1 MVRRTVSDHMTPAPS
16 VIDEEATL
24 RSAAQT
30 MGQQGVDTLLVG
42 AHGEITG
49 VVTAR
54 DIVVR
59 GVAHGLD
66 GEAHV
71 REVTS
76 GRVAAVAPDDLV
88 ADAVQALRAAGVRRA
103 PVLDGSVVVGMVSIG
118 DLAAALDVDPAVADV
133 RGGAP
138 HR

>member
-1 MVRRTVSDHMTPAPS
+1 MTPAPT
-16 VIDEEATL
+16 VIDEDATL

-30 MGQQGVDTLLVG
+30 MAQQGVDVLLVA

-49 VVTAR
+49 IVTAR

-76 GRVAAVAPDDLV
+76 GRVATVAPDDPV
-88 ADAVQALRAAGVRRA
+88 ADAVQVMRAAGLRRV
-103 PVLDGSVVVGMVSIG
+103 PVLDGSVVVGIVSIG
-118 DLAAALDVDPAVADV
+118 DLAAALDADPGVTDV
-133 RGGAP
+133 RGGPP